1 MKIIY
6 DEIISHIFTIHTVS
20 PCVCRKNT
28 TLETLQVTA
37 TKKDRQTGIYKYGEE
52 EAIKGLF
59 IKLVTL
65 ENKTQISV
73 LFVRSNFNTVNRKFT
88 W

>member
-1 MKIIY
+1 MMRL
-6 DEIISHIFTIHTVS
+6 FLTFS
-20 PCVCRKNT
+20 PYIQLVLVFVEKKT
-28 TLETLQVTA
+28 TLETLQVTE

-52 EAIKGLF
+52 EAIKGLL

-73 LFVRSNFNTVNRKFT
+73 LFVGSNLNTVNRKFT